1 MSCSSLNKFRL
12 VWIYINR
19 PNNLRWILY
28 EKSNYS
34 YRSLFC
40 KMFVPLK
47 SSFRKKEQHYSTKL
61 PCFFI
66 WSVVNTPYFV
76 YLIKNICNTPHT
88 YAHLQTHTRIAKDYF
103 YKTQAQQVWVS
114 SYIARFLPLP
124 QLSGGRWT
132 QVNVG
137 IWKCQQ
143 HLPLCPLPTSLSHA
157 LHYCCVIA
165 KCKILHKS
173 SQVQSISSMGGESKD
188 NNKCVYWLYYK
199 IYSTYWVPNLSLVTW
214 CSNLIE

>member
-88 YAHLQTHTRIAKDYF
+88 YTHICKHIHALQ
-103 YKTQAQQVWVS
+103 KTIFIKHKLSKSEFQVTLPVS
-114 SYIARFLPLP
+114 SRCPSCQEAGEHRLTWE
-124 QLSGGRWT
+124 SGSVSST
-132 QVNVG
+132 SPSAHSP
-137 IWKCQQ
+137 
-143 HLPLCPLPTSLSHA
+143 HLFHMPFITA
-157 LHYCCVIA
+157 V
-165 KCKILHKS
+165 
-173 SQVQSISSMGGESKD
+173 
-188 NNKCVYWLYYK
+188 
-199 IYSTYWVPNLSLVTW
+199 
-214 CSNLIE
+214 